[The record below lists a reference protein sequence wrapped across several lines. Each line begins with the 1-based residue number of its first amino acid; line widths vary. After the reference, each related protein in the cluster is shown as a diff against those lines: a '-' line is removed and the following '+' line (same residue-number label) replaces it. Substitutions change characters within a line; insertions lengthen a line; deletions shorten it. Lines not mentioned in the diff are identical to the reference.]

1 MTTYPD
7 WIPAHNLPKDDD
19 EKLLQ
24 VDSPRAYMH
33 IIAKFDFD
41 KQLWVF
47 PDGSHFPEDIKVLY
61 WMDLPPLMVN

>member
-41 KQLWVF
+41 KQIGRAHV
-47 PDGSHFPEDIKVLY
+47 
-61 WMDLPPLMVN
+61 